1 MASYLERVNAVIL
14 RELSECL
21 RSRYGTAS
29 VRITLTGVETES
41 NLQRAKIFYAVI
53 GDKTEKALAKKNL
66 KSWSG
71 SLRKALADS
80 NLLKMLPTLQFIFDD
95 SMERGS
101 RIVTLLDTLDS
112 GDDSKK

>member
-29 VRITLTGVETES
+29 VRITLTGVQTES
-41 NLQRAKIFYAVI
+41 NLQQAKVFYAVI
-53 GDKTEKALAKKNL
+53 GDKADKALAKKNL

-80 NLLKMLPTLQFIFDD
+80 NLLKMLPRLQFIFDD

-101 RIVTLLDTLDS
+101 RIVTLLENLDQDTEPRL
-112 GDDSKK
+112 